1 MGKRYDAE
9 EEPEDDAL
17 DEEEDDDDEEEEE
30 YDEDDDEKTSRVKR
44 SKELG
49 LSCMLNTEVGAVLAV
64 IRRRTDS
71 TSQYIHQDDAL
82 DFSITQ
88 SLKSLRSL
96 IFTNRQP
103 WKQIDPSIYISPFL
117 DVISSDGVP
126 AGATAVALSSVLKIM
141 RLNMF
146 DKKTPG
152 AREVMANVVMAVTGC
167 RLEKTHPVTEGA
179 VMMKI
184 LQVLASVMRHP
195 ASVLLN
201 DHAVCTVVNTCF
213 QVVQQSA
220 HQGDLLQ
227 RTARHTMHDIIH
239 IIFTRLPEIEVEDWE
254 NSESDTEDAF
264 DESGYGIRCAVD
276 IFHFLCTLLN
286 VVGIA
291 ETEGSPALTADE
303 DVQVFALV
311 LINSALELS
320 GECIGNHR
328 KLLRMVQDD
337 LLHHLIHYGAAT
349 SSPLV
354 LSMICSTVWN
364 IYYFHRESIR
374 LQLEAFFQFV
384 LFKTLNIQGY
394 MTSLQ
399 ELALEGAINFCRQ
412 PTFLIEVYINYDCDP
427 LSYNVFEDIGKNLC
441 KHAFLSAGNGPGG
454 TMPATSLQMQA
465 FEGLMVL
472 IHNIADNVDKLNSG
486 PKGPYP
492 IEITEYNPFWE
503 EIPKEDLDFDEW
515 IEAVRIRK
523 GQKRKLMIA
532 ATHFNLDEKK
542 GLDYLKISK
551 LLPDPLDPKGL
562 AMYTPGLDKTKIG
575 DFLGDPSEFN
585 LKVLKEFTD
594 TFDLTGLVLDTALRA
609 YLETFR
615 LPGESQKIHRVMEA
629 FSERFFEQQSTEIFV
644 TKDAVFILC
653 YSVIML
659 NTDQHNPQVKKKM
672 TEDEF
677 IRNNRAINAGQDLPR
692 EILSSVFQSIA
703 TKAITIFG
711 QNGSPVEMNPS
722 RWIQLINKSKHILPY
737 ITTDFDSR
745 IGRDM
750 FAAIAGPTVAT
761 LSAIFEHTED
771 EEIIHECIEGLFA
784 VARICQ
790 YGLQDTLDELLASFC
805 KFTTLLNPYA
815 SAEETLFSF
824 GHDLKPRMATLAIFT
839 IANNFKDSI
848 RGGWRNIID
857 CLLKL
862 KRLQLL
868 PQSIIE
874 SSGPGKHKRSE
885 SESTTDQTG
894 RINTSNLMAIIS
906 HCLSMEN
913 IEESLNLGITEFE
926 QNLKVIQ
933 QCKIGCIFSKS
944 STLPLEPL
952 LNLGRSLIFAAA
964 GKGQKFNTPAEEEET
979 VQFCWELIQAMASC
993 NVHRLAVFW
1002 PTYNDYLL
1010 NVIQFQLVSPMPFAE
1025 KAICALLRICLKLL
1039 ASNANEKIAEEQ
1051 VFKSINL
1058 MWKLDGKVL
1067 EICNEFIIKSVTKM
1081 LNKYSASLVSQLG
1094 WKTVFLLLT
1103 STGRHAE
1110 TYERRVEA
1118 LINLMAKGTGISVMN
1133 YAYCIDCAFRFV
1145 ALRNSPVDKNMRLM
1159 DLMADSVKLIVE
1171 WSKNGYSDP
1180 GSNASMYSVSSAE
1193 DSMNSTLAMNMFLKL
1208 GEVLRK
1214 TSLARREE
1222 VRNYAVS
1229 SLNKSFVNAEELC
1242 FMPNNIINCFNLV
1255 IFAMVDDLHEKMLEY
1270 STRENAERE
1279 TRSMEG
1285 TLGLAMEFLVDVYA
1299 RFLTVLIESPGFKT
1313 FWLGILRRMDT
1324 CMKSEL
1330 GVYGESKMK
1339 ELVPRLLTKMITLMQ
1354 EKEVLVPQE
1363 GNDLWEITFIQIQW
1377 IAPWLKD
1384 ELSGKDK
1391 NQSADIPGP
1400 SEATDNQCLIGVE
1413 AMIED
1418 KKSVSWQSCIGTCN

>member
-1 MGKRYDAE
+1 MGKRYDVE
-9 EEPEDDAL
+9 EEPDDEAMEED
-17 DEEEDDDDEEEEE
+17 EEDDDEDEEE
-30 YDEDDDEKTSRVKR
+30 YDEDDEEKTNRIKR

-49 LSCMLNTEVGAVLAV
+49 ISCMLNTEVGAVLAV
-64 IRRRTDS
+64 IRRRNDS
-71 TSQYIHQDDAL
+71 SSQYYHQDDAL
-82 DFSITQ
+82 DSAITS

-96 IFTNRQP
+96 IFSNQQP
-103 WKQIDPSIYISPFL
+103 WKQIDPSIYVSPFL

-126 AGATAVALSSVLKIM
+126 AGATAVALFSVLKIM

-184 LQVLASVMRHP
+184 LQVLQSVMRHP

-239 IIFTRLPEIEVEDWE
+239 IVFSRLPEIEVEDWE
-254 NSESDTEDAF
+254 NSESDTEDSI

-276 IFHFLCTLLN
+276 IFHFLCSLLN

-311 LINSALELS
+311 IINSALELS
-320 GECIGNHR
+320 GDSIGKHK
-328 KLLRMVQDD
+328 KLLTMVQDD
-337 LLHHLIHYGAAT
+337 LFHHLIHYGTAS

-364 IYYFHRESIR
+364 IYYFHRQSIR

-384 LFKTLNIQGY
+384 LFKTLNIHGY
-394 MTSLQ
+394 SNSLQ
-399 ELALEGAINFCRQ
+399 ELALEGVINFCRQ

-441 KHAFLSAGNGPGG
+441 KHAFLCGGSAPGG
-454 TMPATSLQMQA
+454 TVTATSLQLQA

-472 IHNIADNVDKLNSG
+472 IHNMADNVDKQNYSS

-492 IEITEYNPFWE
+492 VEISEYKPFWE
-503 EIPKEDLDFDEW
+503 EISKEDTGYEEW
-515 IEAVRIRK
+515 IEAVRVRK
-523 GQKRKLMIA
+523 VQKRKLMIA
-532 ATHFNLDEKK
+532 ASHFNRDEKK
-542 GLDYLKISK
+542 GMEYLKISK
-551 LLPDPLDPKGL
+551 LISDPPDPKGH
-562 AMYTPGLDKTKIG
+562 AMFLRYTPGLDKTKIG

-594 TFDLTGLVLDTALRA
+594 TFELSGLVLDTALRT

-615 LPGESQKIHRVMEA
+615 LPGESQKIHRILEA
-629 FSERFFEQQSTEIFV
+629 FSERFFEQQSSEIFV

-677 IRNNRAINAGQDLPR
+677 IRNNRAINNGQDLPR
-692 EILSSVFQSIA
+692 EILSDIFQSIS

-711 QNGSPVEMNPS
+711 QNGAAVEMNPS
-722 RWIQLINKSKHILPY
+722 HWIQLINKSKLILPY

-790 YGLQDTLDELLASFC
+790 YGLQDALDELLSSFC

-824 GHDLKPRMATLAIFT
+824 GHDLKPRMATLAVFT
-839 IANNFKDSI
+839 VANNFKDSI

-868 PQSIIE
+868 PQTIIE
-874 SSGPGKHKRSE
+874 SSGSGKHKRSE
-885 SESTTDQTG
+885 SESVHDLTG

-913 IEESLNLGITEFE
+913 VEESLNLGITEFE

-933 QCKIGCIFSKS
+933 QCKIGSIFSKS
-944 STLPLEPL
+944 STLPVEPL

-1025 KAICALLRICLKLL
+1025 KAIVALIQISLKLL
-1039 ASNANEKIAEEQ
+1039 ASSANEKLAEEQ

-1081 LNKYSASLVSQLG
+1081 LNKYAANLLSQLG
-1094 WKTVFLLLT
+1094 WKTVFHLLT

-1171 WSKNGYSDP
+1171 WMKNGYPDV
-1180 GSNASMYSVSSAE
+1180 GSGA
-1193 DSMNSTLAMNMFLKL
+1193 SMNSMAGGMSTVDENNMHSTLSMNLFLKL

-1222 VRNYAVS
+1222 VRNYAVT
-1229 SLNKSFVNAEELC
+1229 SLHKGFINAEELC
-1242 FMPNNIINCFNLV
+1242 FAPNNVINCFNLV
-1255 IFAMVDDLHEKMLEY
+1255 VFAMVDDLHEKMLEY

-1285 TLGLAMEFLVDVYA
+1285 TLGLAMEFLVDVYT
-1299 RFLTVLIESPGFKT
+1299 RFLSVLMESAGFKT
-1313 FWLGILRRMDT
+1313 FWLGILRRMDS
-1324 CMKSEL
+1324 CMKAEL

-1354 EKEVLVPQE
+1354 EKKVLVPHE

-1384 ELSGKDK
+1384 ELFPD
-1391 NQSADIPGP
+1391 SAV
-1400 SEATDNQCLIGVE
+1400 A
-1413 AMIED
+1413 
-1418 KKSVSWQSCIGTCN
+1418 

>member
-1 MGKRYDAE
+1 MNKRYDPE
-9 EEPEDDAL
+9 EDPEEDPA
-17 DEEEDDDDEEEEE
+17 DEEDEDDDDDEDE
-30 YDEDDDEKTSRVKR
+30 YDDEDDEKTSRIKR
-44 SKELG
+44 SKDLG
-49 LSCMLNTEVGAVLAV
+49 LSCMLKTEVGAVLAV

-71 TSQYIHQDDAL
+71 SSQYYYQDDTL
-82 DFSITQ
+82 DSAIPQ
-88 SLKSLRSL
+88 SLKSLRTL
-96 IFTNRQP
+96 IFTNLQP
-103 WKQIDPSIYISPFL
+103 WKHVDPSIYISPFL

-141 RLNMF
+141 KLNMF
-146 DKKTPG
+146 DKRTPG
-152 AREVMANVVMAVTGC
+152 AHEVMANVVMAVIGC

-184 LQVLASVMRHP
+184 LQVLAAVMRHP
-195 ASVLLN
+195 ASVMLN

-227 RTARHTMHDIIH
+227 RTARHTMHDIIQ
-239 IIFTRLPEIEVEDWE
+239 IVFSRLPEIEAWE
-254 NSESDTEDAF
+254 NLESDTEDSI
-264 DESGYGIRCAVD
+264 DEPGYGIRCAVD

-286 VVGIA
+286 VVGIT

-320 GECIGNHR
+320 GDSIGRHK

-337 LLHHLIHYGAAT
+337 LFHHLIHYGTAT
-349 SSPLV
+349 SNQLV

-374 LQLEAFFQFV
+374 LQLEAFFLFV
-384 LFKTLNIQGY
+384 LFKTLTVQGY
-394 MTSLQ
+394 SISLQ
-399 ELALEGAINFCRQ
+399 ELTLEGIINFCRQ

-441 KHAFLSAGNGPGG
+441 KHAFLSGGGAPGASV
-454 TMPATSLQMQA
+454 TATSLQLQA

-472 IHNIADNVDKLNSG
+472 IHNIADNVDKQNHLSPNRV
-486 PKGPYP
+486 YP
-492 IEITEYNPFWE
+492 VEITEYKPFWE
-503 EIPKEDLDFDEW
+503 EIVDKDSNYEEW
-515 IEAVRIRK
+515 IKAVRIRK
-523 GQKRKLMIA
+523 VQKRKLMIA
-532 ATHFNLDEKK
+532 GSHFNRDEKK

-551 LLPDPLDPKGL
+551 LIPDPQDPKGL
-562 AMYTPGLDKTKIG
+562 AMFLRYTPGLDKTKIG

-594 TFDLTGLVLDTALRA
+594 TFEFMGLVLDTGLRT

-615 LPGESQKIHRVMEA
+615 LPGESQKIQRILEA
-629 FSERFFEQQSTEIFV
+629 FSERFYEQQSSEIFV
-644 TKDAVFILC
+644 NSEAVFVLC

-677 IRNNRAINAGQDLPR
+677 IRNNRLINGGQDLPR
-692 EILSSVFQSIA
+692 EILTELFQSIS

-711 QNGSPVEMNPS
+711 QNGAVIDMNPS
-722 RWIQLINKSKHILPY
+722 RWVQLINRSKQIQPY
-737 ITTDFDSR
+737 NICEFDNN

-771 EEIIHECIEGLFA
+771 EDIIHECIEGLFA
-784 VARICQ
+784 IARICQ
-790 YGLQDTLDELLASFC
+790 YGLQDSLDELLSSFC

-824 GHDLKPRMATLAIFT
+824 GHDLKPRMATLAVFT
-839 IANNFKDSI
+839 VANNFKDSI

-868 PQSIIE
+868 PQTIIE
-874 SSGPGKHKRSE
+874 TGSSTKHKRSE
-885 SESTTDQTG
+885 SESVHDTTG

-913 IEESLNLGITEFE
+913 VEESLNLGITEFE

-933 QCKIGCIFSKS
+933 QCKIGSIFSKS
-944 STLPLEPL
+944 SSLPIDPL

-993 NVHRLAVFW
+993 NVHRLAMFW
-1002 PTYNDYLL
+1002 PIYNDYLL
-1010 NVIQFQLVSPMPFAE
+1010 NVIQFQLASPVPFAE
-1025 KAICALLRICLKLL
+1025 KAIVALIRILLKLL
-1039 ASNANEKIAEEQ
+1039 GSNTNEKVAEEQ

-1058 MWKLDGKVL
+1058 MWKLDNKVL
-1067 EICNEFIIKSVTKM
+1067 DTCNEFIIKSMTKI
-1081 LNKYSASLVSQLG
+1081 LNKYSGNLISQLG
-1094 WKTVFLLLT
+1094 WKTVLHLLT
-1103 STGRHAE
+1103 STGRQAE

-1118 LINLMAKGTGISVMN
+1118 LVSLMAKGTGISVMN
-1133 YAYCIDCAFRFV
+1133 YQYVIDCAFRFV
-1145 ALRNSPVDKNMRLM
+1145 ALRNSPVDKNMKLM
-1159 DLMADSVKLIVE
+1159 DLMADSVRLIVE
-1171 WSKNGYSDP
+1171 WSKNGYSDKMNM
-1180 GSNASMYSVSSAE
+1180 SHSMTSVDDTMSATLV
-1193 DSMNSTLAMNMFLKL
+1193 SMNLYLKL

-1222 VRNYAVS
+1222 VRNYAVT
-1229 SLNKSFVNAEELC
+1229 SLHKSFVNVEELC
-1242 FMPNNIINCFNLV
+1242 FGPGNVINCFNLV
-1255 IFAMVDDLHEKMLEY
+1255 IFAMADDLHEKMLEY
-1270 STRENAERE
+1270 STRENADRE

-1285 TLGLAMEFLVDVYA
+1285 TLGLALEFLVDVYL
-1299 RFLTVLIESPGFKT
+1299 RFLTLLLESSGFKT
-1313 FWLGILRRMDT
+1313 FWLGILRRMDS
-1324 CMKSEL
+1324 CMKAEL

-1339 ELVPRLLTKMITLMQ
+1339 ELVPRLLTKMITTMR
-1354 EKEVLVPQE
+1354 EKKVLVHQE
-1363 GNDLWEITFIQIQW
+1363 GNELWEVTLIQIQW
-1377 IAPWLKD
+1377 IAPSLKD
-1384 ELSGKDK
+1384 ELFPDAVG
-1391 NQSADIPGP
+1391 
-1400 SEATDNQCLIGVE
+1400 
-1413 AMIED
+1413 
-1418 KKSVSWQSCIGTCN
+1418 

>member
-1 MGKRYDAE
+1 MRKQYDAE
-9 EEPEDDAL
+9 DDVDEDVEDD
-17 DEEEDDDDEEEEE
+17 EDDDDDDEDDE
-30 YDEDDDEKTSRVKR
+30 YDEDDDEKTIRIKK

-64 IRRRTDS
+64 IRRRTDP
-71 TSQYIHQDDAL
+71 TSQFHYQDDAL
-82 DFSITQ
+82 DSAIPQ

-96 IFTNRQP
+96 IFNNGQP
-103 WKQIDPSIYISPFL
+103 WKLIDASIYLSPFL

-141 RLNMF
+141 KLDMF
-146 DKKTPG
+146 DRKTPG
-152 AREVMANVVMAVTGC
+152 AREVMSNVVMAVTGC
-167 RLEKTHPVTEGA
+167 RLEKTHPITEGA

-184 LQVLASVMRHP
+184 LQVLGAVMRHP

-213 QVVQQSA
+213 QVVQRSA

-227 RTARHTMHDIIH
+227 RTARHTMHDIIQ
-239 IIFTRLPEIEVEDWE
+239 IIFSRLPEIEIGDWE
-254 NSESDTEDAF
+254 NSESDTEDNI
-264 DESGYGIRCAVD
+264 DEAGYGIRCAVD
-276 IFHFLCTLLN
+276 IFHFLCSLLN
-286 VVGIA
+286 VVGIV

-320 GECIGNHR
+320 GDCIGKHK

-337 LLHHLIHYGAAT
+337 LFHHLIHYGAAS

-374 LQLEAFFQFV
+374 LQLEAFFLYV
-384 LFKTLNIQGY
+384 LFKALTQGY
-394 MTSLQ
+394 SISLQ
-399 ELALEGAINFCRQ
+399 ELALEGIINFCRQ
-412 PTFLIEVYINYDCDP
+412 PTFLIEVYLNYDCDP
-427 LSYNVFEDIGKNLC
+427 LSYNVFEDIGKILC
-441 KHAFLSAGNGPGG
+441 KHAFLSGG
-454 TMPATSLQMQA
+454 GASSGTATSLQLHA

-472 IHNIADNVDKLNSG
+472 IHNIADNVDKQHNSA
-486 PKGPYP
+486 PMGPYP
-492 IEITEYNPFWE
+492 VEISEYKPFWE
-503 EIPKEDLDFDEW
+503 EIMKDDTNLDEW
-515 IEAVRIRK
+515 LESVRVRK
-523 GQKRKLMIA
+523 VQKRKMMIA
-532 ATHFNLDEKK
+532 GSHFNRDDKK
-542 GLDYLKISK
+542 GMDYLKISK
-551 LLPDPLDPKGL
+551 LISDPPDPIGL
-562 AMYTPGLDKTKIG
+562 AMFLKYTPGLDKTKIG

-594 TFDLTGLVLDTALRA
+594 TFEFTGLVLDNALRA

-615 LPGESQKIHRVMEA
+615 LPGESQKIQRVLEA
-629 FSERFFEQQSTEIFV
+629 FSERFYEQQASEIFV
-644 TKDAVFILC
+644 SKDAVFILC

-677 IRNNRAINAGQDLPR
+677 IRNNRAINGGQDLPR
-692 EILSSVFQSIA
+692 EILTDLFQSIA
-703 TKAITIFG
+703 SKAITIFG
-711 QNGSPVEMNPS
+711 QNGAVIEMNPS
-722 RWIQLINKSKHILPY
+722 RWIQLINRSKLIQPY
-737 ITTDFDSR
+737 ITCEFDNR

-771 EEIIHECIEGLFA
+771 EDIIHECIEGLFA

-790 YGLQDTLDELLASFC
+790 YGLQDSLDELLSSFC

-824 GHDLKPRMATLAIFT
+824 GHDLKPRMATLAVFT
-839 IANNFKDSI
+839 VANNFKDSI

-874 SSGPGKHKRSE
+874 ASGSGSSAKHKRTE
-885 SESTTDQTG
+885 SETVNDQTG

-913 IEESLNLGITEFE
+913 VEESLNLGISEFE

-933 QCKIGCIFSKS
+933 QCKIGSIFSKS
-944 STLPLEPL
+944 SSLPIDPL

-979 VQFCWELIQAMASC
+979 VEFCWELIQAMASC
-993 NVHRLAVFW
+993 NVHRLVLFW

-1025 KAICALLRICLKLL
+1025 KAIVALMRICLKLL
-1039 ASNANEKIAEEQ
+1039 ASNSNEKPAEEQ
-1051 VFKSINL
+1051 IFKSINL

-1067 EICNEFIIKSVTKM
+1067 EICNEFIIKSVTKI
-1081 LNKYSASLVSQLG
+1081 LNKYSANLLSLLG
-1094 WKTVFLLLT
+1094 WKTVLHLLST
-1103 STGRHAE
+1103 TGRHAE

-1118 LINLMAKGTGISVMN
+1118 LINLMSKGTGISHVN
-1133 YAYCIDCAFRFV
+1133 YVYCIDCTFRFV

-1171 WSKNGYSDP
+1171 WMKNGCSD
-1180 GSNASMYSVSSAE
+1180 SSASSMMSTSSMMNTSMTNMSMMHVDENASM
-1193 DSMNSTLAMNMFLKL
+1193 NMNMCVNLFVKL

-1222 VRNYAVS
+1222 IRNYAVK
-1229 SLNKSFVNAEELC
+1229 SLHKSFINAEDLC
-1242 FMPNNIINCFNLV
+1242 LSSSVVINCMNLV

-1285 TLGLAMEFLVDVYA
+1285 TLSLAMESMVDVYLL
-1299 RFLTVLIESPGFKT
+1299 FLKVLSTSGGFKT
-1313 FWLGILRRMDT
+1313 FWLGILRRMDS
-1324 CMKSEL
+1324 CMKADL
-1330 GVYGESKMK
+1330 GGYGESKMK
-1339 ELVPRLLTKMITLMQ
+1339 ELVPGLLKKMILTMQ
-1354 EKEVLVPQE
+1354 EKQVLVQNE

-1384 ELSGKDK
+1384 ELFPDG
-1391 NQSADIPGP
+1391 
-1400 SEATDNQCLIGVE
+1400 
-1413 AMIED
+1413 
-1418 KKSVSWQSCIGTCN
+1418 

>member
-9 EEPEDDAL
+9 DDADEEVEEEEEDDE
-17 DEEEDDDDEEEEE
+17 DEEEDDE
-30 YDEDDDEKTSRVKR
+30 YEEDDDEKTSRIKKSR
-44 SKELG
+44 ELG

-64 IRRRTDS
+64 IRRRTDP
-71 TSQYIHQDDAL
+71 TSQFYHQDDAL
-82 DFSITQ
+82 DSAIPQ
-88 SLKSLRSL
+88 SLKSLRTL
-96 IFTNRQP
+96 IFNNRQP
-103 WKQIDPSIYISPFL
+103 WKHVDASIYLSPFL
-117 DVISSDGVP
+117 DVIASDGVP

-141 RLNMF
+141 RLDMF

-152 AREVMANVVMAVTGC
+152 AREVMSNVVMAVTGC

-179 VMMKI
+179 VMMRI
-184 LQVLASVMRHP
+184 LQVLAAVMRHP

-201 DHAVCTVVNTCF
+201 DHAVCTIVNTCF
-213 QVVQQSA
+213 QVVQRSA

-227 RTARHTMHDIIH
+227 RTARHTMHDIIQ
-239 IIFTRLPEIEVEDWE
+239 IVFSRLPEIEVGDWE
-254 NSESDTEDAF
+254 NSESDTEDSV
-264 DESGYGIRCAVD
+264 DEASYGICCAVD
-276 IFHFLCTLLN
+276 IFHFLCSLLN
-286 VVGIA
+286 VVGIV

-320 GECIGNHR
+320 GESIGKHK

-337 LLHHLIHYGAAT
+337 LFHHLIHYGTAT

-374 LQLEAFFQFV
+374 LQLEAFFVFV
-384 LFKTLNIQGY
+384 FSKTLNQGY
-394 MTSLQ
+394 SISLQ
-399 ELALEGAINFCRQ
+399 ELTLEGIINFCRQ
-412 PTFLIEVYINYDCDP
+412 PTFLVEVYINYDCDP
-427 LSYNVFEDIGKNLC
+427 FSYNVFEGIGKNLC
-441 KHAFLSAGNGPGG
+441 KNAFLSGG
-454 TMPATSLQMQA
+454 TAATTLQLHA

-472 IHNIADNVDKLNSG
+472 IHNIADNVDKQHNSR
-486 PKGPYP
+486 PRGPYP
-492 IEITEYNPFWE
+492 VEISEYKPFWE
-503 EIPKEDLDFDEW
+503 EIKIAKDTNFEEW
-515 IEAVRIRK
+515 IESVRVRK
-523 GQKRKLMIA
+523 VQKRKMMIA
-532 ATHFNLDEKK
+532 GSHFNRDEKK
-542 GLDYLKISK
+542 GMEYLKISK
-551 LLPDPLDPKGL
+551 LISDPPDPKGL
-562 AMYTPGLDKTKIG
+562 AMFLRYTPGLDKTKIG

-585 LKVLKEFTD
+585 LEVLKEFTD
-594 TFDLTGLVLDTALRA
+594 TFELTGLVLDTALRS

-615 LPGESQKIHRVMEA
+615 LPGESQKIHRILEA
-629 FSERFFEQQSTEIFV
+629 FSERFYKQQSSEIFV

-677 IRNNRAINAGQDLPR
+677 IRNNRAINNGQDLPR
-692 EILSSVFQSIA
+692 EILTELFQSIA
-703 TKAITIFG
+703 SKAITIFG
-711 QNGSPVEMNPS
+711 QNGAPVEMSPS
-722 RWIQLINKSKHILPY
+722 HWIQLINKSKLIQPY
-737 ITTDFDSR
+737 ITCDFDNR

-771 EEIIHECIEGLFA
+771 EETIHECIEGLFA

-790 YGLQDTLDELLASFC
+790 YGLQDSLDELLSSFC

-824 GHDLKPRMATLAIFT
+824 GHDLKPRMATLAVFT
-839 IANNFKDSI
+839 VANNFKDSI

-868 PQSIIE
+868 PQSITDLSGSGSGSG
-874 SSGPGKHKRSE
+874 SSTKHKRTE
-885 SESTTDQTG
+885 SESVHEHTG

-913 IEESLNLGITEFE
+913 VEESLNLGITEFE

-933 QCKIGCIFSKS
+933 QCKIGSIFSKS
-944 STLPLEPL
+944 STLPIDPL

-979 VQFCWELIQAMASC
+979 VEFCWELIQAMASC
-993 NVHRLAVFW
+993 NVHRLSLFW

-1010 NVIQFQLVSPMPFAE
+1010 NVIQFQLASPLPFAE
-1025 KAICALLRICLKLL
+1025 KAIVALIRICLKLL
-1039 ASNANEKIAEEQ
+1039 ASNANEKLSEEQ
-1051 VFKSINL
+1051 IFKSINL

-1067 EICNEFIIKSVTKM
+1067 EICNEFVIKSVTKI
-1081 LNKYSASLVSQLG
+1081 LNKYSGNLLSQLG
-1094 WKTVFLLLT
+1094 WKTVLHLLT

-1118 LINLMAKGTGISVMN
+1118 LINLMAKGTAISAIN
-1133 YAYCIDCAFRFV
+1133 YAYCIDCGFRFV

-1159 DLMADSVKLIVE
+1159 DLMADSVKLLVE
-1171 WSKNGYSDP
+1171 WLKNGYSDP
-1180 GSNASMYSVSSAE
+1180 GSNTTLTSAAVTTTNMNISSFSVDDNTNTTVSM
-1193 DSMNSTLAMNMFLKL
+1193 TLFLKL
-1208 GEVLRK
+1208 GDVLKK

-1222 VRNYAVS
+1222 VRNYAVK
-1229 SLNKSFVNAEELC
+1229 SLHKAFIHAEELC
-1242 FMPNNIINCFNLV
+1242 FTPGNVINCFNLV

-1285 TLGLAMEFLVDVYA
+1285 TLGLALEFLVDVYL
-1299 RFLTVLIESPGFKT
+1299 RFMKLLIENPGFKT
-1313 FWLGILRRMDT
+1313 FWLGILRRMDS
-1324 CMKSEL
+1324 CMKAEL
-1330 GVYGESKMK
+1330 GAYGESKMK
-1339 ELVPRLLTKMITLMQ
+1339 ELVPELLKKMITEMQ
-1354 EKEVLVPQE
+1354 EKQILVPQE
-1363 GNDLWEITFIQIQW
+1363 GNDLWEITYIQIQW

-1384 ELSGKDK
+1384 ELYTWH
-1391 NQSADIPGP
+1391 
-1400 SEATDNQCLIGVE
+1400 EYL
-1413 AMIED
+1413 
-1418 KKSVSWQSCIGTCN
+1418 

>member
-1 MGKRYDAE
+1 MGKRYDADDDGE
-9 EEPEDDAL
+9 EEA
-17 DEEEDDDDEEEEE
+17 EEEDEDDDEDE
-30 YDEDDDEKTSRVKR
+30 YDEDDDEKTSRIKK

-64 IRRRTDS
+64 IRRRTDP
-71 TSQYIHQDDAL
+71 TSQFYYQDDVL
-82 DFSITQ
+82 DCAIPQ

-96 IFTNRQP
+96 VFNNGQP
-103 WKQIDPSIYISPFL
+103 WKLIDPSIYLSPFM

-141 RLNMF
+141 RLDMF
-146 DKKTPG
+146 DEKTPG
-152 AREVMANVVMAVTGC
+152 AREVTSNMVMAVTGC
-167 RLEKTHPVTEGA
+167 RLEKTHPVTEGS

-184 LQVLASVMRHP
+184 LQVLATIMRHP

-213 QVVQQSA
+213 QVVQRSA

-227 RTARHTMHDIIH
+227 RTARHTMHDIIQ
-239 IIFTRLPEIEVEDWE
+239 IVFSRLPEIESGDWE
-254 NSESDTEDAF
+254 NSDSDTEDMV
-264 DESGYGIRCAVD
+264 DETGYGIRCAVD
-276 IFHFLCTLLN
+276 IFHFLCSLLN
-286 VVGIA
+286 VVGIS

-311 LINSALELS
+311 LINSVLELS
-320 GECIGNHR
+320 GDCIGKHK

-337 LLHHLIHYGAAT
+337 LFHHLIHYGSSST
-349 SSPLV
+349 SPLV
-354 LSMICSTVWN
+354 LSMICSTVWT

-374 LQLEAFFQFV
+374 LQLEAFFVFV
-384 LFKTLNIQGY
+384 LFKTISQGHLI
-394 MTSLQ
+394 SLQ
-399 ELALEGAINFCRQ
+399 ELALEGIINFCRQ

-441 KHAFLSAGNGPGG
+441 KHAFLSGG
-454 TMPATSLQMQA
+454 STQSNAATSLQMQA

-472 IHNIADNVDKLNSG
+472 IHNIADNIDKQHYSSL
-486 PKGPYP
+486 KGPYP
-492 IEITEYNPFWE
+492 VEISEYSPFWE
-503 EIPKEDLDFDEW
+503 EILKDNDFETW
-515 IEAVRIRK
+515 IESVRVQK
-523 GQKRKLMIA
+523 VQKRKLMIA
-532 ATHFNLDEKK
+532 ASHFNRDEKK
-542 GLDYLKISK
+542 GLDYLKVSK
-551 LLPDPLDPKGL
+551 LIPDSPDPKGH
-562 AMYTPGLDKTKIG
+562 AMFLRHTPGLDKTKIG

-585 LKVLKEFTD
+585 LRVLKEFTD
-594 TFDLTGLVLDTALRA
+594 TFEFTGLVLDTALRT

-615 LPGESQKIHRVMEA
+615 LPGESQKIQRVLEA
-629 FSERFFEQQSTEIFV
+629 FSERFYEQQSSEIFV
-644 TKDAVFILC
+644 SKDAVFILC

-677 IRNNRAINAGQDLPR
+677 IRNNRAINGGQDLPR
-692 EILSSVFQSIA
+692 EILSDLFQSIA

-711 QNGSPVEMNPS
+711 QNGSPIEMNPS
-722 RWIQLINKSKHILPY
+722 RWIQLINKSKVVQPY
-737 ITTDFDSR
+737 ITCDFDNR

-771 EEIIHECIEGLFA
+771 EETIHECIEGLFA

-790 YGLQDTLDELLASFC
+790 YGLQDSLDELLSSFC

-824 GHDLKPRMATLAIFT
+824 GHDLKPRMATLAVFT
-839 IANNFKDSI
+839 VANNFKDSI

-874 SSGPGKHKRSE
+874 HSGSGSGSSSSAKHKRTE
-885 SESTTDQTG
+885 SESMLDQTG

-913 IEESLNLGITEFE
+913 VEESLNLGISEFE

-933 QCKIGCIFSKS
+933 QCKIGSIFSKS
-944 STLPLEPL
+944 SSLPIEPL

-964 GKGQKFNTPAEEEET
+964 GKGQKFNTPTEEEET

-993 NVHRLAVFW
+993 NVHRLALFW
-1002 PTYNDYLL
+1002 PVYNDYLL
-1010 NVIQFQLVSPMPFAE
+1010 NVIQFQLVSPLPFAE
-1025 KAICALLRICLKLL
+1025 KAIVALINICLKLL
-1039 ASNANEKIAEEQ
+1039 RSNANEKIAEEQ
-1051 VFKSINL
+1051 IFKSINL

-1067 EICNEFIIKSVTKM
+1067 EICNEFVIKSVTKI
-1081 LNKYSASLVSQLG
+1081 LNKYSSNLVSQLG
-1094 WKTVFLLLT
+1094 WKTVLHLLST
-1103 STGRHAE
+1103 TGRHAE

-1118 LINLMAKGTGISVMN
+1118 LMNLMAKGKGISAIN

-1171 WSKNGYSDP
+1171 WSKNEYPDTT
-1180 GSNASMYSVSSAE
+1180 SMISSSVSTDHENMNATI
-1193 DSMNSTLAMNMFLKL
+1193 SMNLFLKL

-1222 VRNYAVS
+1222 VRNYAVK
-1229 SLNKSFVNAEELC
+1229 SLHKSFIHAQDLGLGPTNVV
-1242 FMPNNIINCFNLV
+1242 NCFNLV
-1255 IFAMVDDLHEKMLEY
+1255 IFAMVDDVHEKMLEY
-1270 STRENAERE
+1270 STRENAQRE

-1285 TLGLAMEFLVDVYA
+1285 TLGLAMECLVDVYV
-1299 RFLTVLIESPGFKT
+1299 FVMKVLMESSGFKT
-1313 FWLGILRRMDT
+1313 FWLGILRRMDS
-1324 CMKSEL
+1324 CMKADL
-1330 GVYGESKMK
+1330 GVYGDSKMK
-1339 ELVPRLLTKMITLMQ
+1339 ELVPGLLKKMISEMQ
-1354 EKEVLVPQE
+1354 EKQALVHE
-1363 GNDLWEITFIQIQW
+1363 DGNDLWEITFIQIQW

-1384 ELSGKDK
+1384 ELFPNNVTS
-1391 NQSADIPGP
+1391 S
-1400 SEATDNQCLIGVE
+1400 
-1413 AMIED
+1413 
-1418 KKSVSWQSCIGTCN
+1418 

>member
-1 MGKRYDAE
+1 MNKRYDPE
-9 EEPEDDAL
+9 EDPEEDPG
-17 DEEEDDDDEEEEE
+17 DEEDEEDDEEDE
-30 YDEDDDEKTSRVKR
+30 YDDDDDEKTSRIKR
-44 SKELG
+44 SKDLG

-71 TSQYIHQDDAL
+71 ASHYYQDDAL
-82 DFSITQ
+82 DSAIPQ
-88 SLKSLRSL
+88 SLKSLRAL

-103 WKQIDPSIYISPFL
+103 WKQVDPSIYISPFL

-126 AGATAVALSSVLKIM
+126 TGATAVALSSVLKIM
-141 RLNMF
+141 KLNMF
-146 DKKTPG
+146 DKRTPG

-167 RLEKTHPVTEGA
+167 RLEKTHSVTEGA

-184 LQVLASVMRHP
+184 LQVLAAVMRHP
-195 ASVLLN
+195 ASVMLN

-227 RTARHTMHDIIH
+227 RTARHTMHDIIQ
-239 IIFTRLPEIEVEDWE
+239 IVFSRLHEIEAWE
-254 NSESDTEDAF
+254 NSESDNEDSV
-264 DESGYGIRCAVD
+264 DESGYGIQCAVD
-276 IFHFLCTLLN
+276 IFFFLCTLLN
-286 VVGIA
+286 VVGIT

-320 GECIGNHR
+320 GDSIGRHK

-337 LLHHLIHYGAAT
+337 LFHHLIHYGTAT
-349 SSPLV
+349 SNPLV

-374 LQLEAFFQFV
+374 LQLEAFFLFV
-384 LFKTLNIQGY
+384 LVKTLTVQGY
-394 MTSLQ
+394 SISLQ
-399 ELALEGAINFCRQ
+399 ELTLEGIITFCRQ

-441 KHAFLSAGNGPGG
+441 KHAFLSGGGAPGASV
-454 TMPATSLQMQA
+454 TATSLQLQA

-472 IHNIADNVDKLNSG
+472 IHNIADNVDKQNHSS
-486 PKGPYP
+486 PKGAYP
-492 IEITEYNPFWE
+492 VERTEYKPFWE
-503 EIPKEDLDFDEW
+503 EIVDKDSNYGEW
-515 IEAVRIRK
+515 IKAVRIRK
-523 GQKRKLMIA
+523 VQKRKLMIA
-532 ATHFNLDEKK
+532 GSHFNRDEKK

-551 LLPDPLDPKGL
+551 LIPDPPDPKGL
-562 AMYTPGLDKTKIG
+562 AMFLRYTPGLDKTKIG
-575 DFLGDPSEFN
+575 DYLGDPSEFN

-594 TFDLTGLVLDTALRA
+594 TFEFTGLVLDTGLRT

-615 LPGESQKIHRVMEA
+615 LPGESQKIQRILEA
-629 FSERFFEQQSTEIFV
+629 FSERFYEQQSSEIFV
-644 TKDAVFILC
+644 NSEAVFVLC

-677 IRNNRAINAGQDLPR
+677 IRNNRLINGGQDLPR
-692 EILSSVFQSIA
+692 EILTELFQSIS

-711 QNGSPVEMNPS
+711 QNGAVIDMNPS
-722 RWIQLINKSKHILPY
+722 RWVQIINRSKKIIPY
-737 ITTDFDSR
+737 ILCEFDDN

-771 EEIIHECIEGLFA
+771 EDIIHECIEGLFA
-784 VARICQ
+784 IARICQ
-790 YGLQDTLDELLASFC
+790 YGLQDSLDELLSSFC
-805 KFTTLLNPYA
+805 KFTTLLNPYP

-824 GHDLKPRMATLAIFT
+824 GHDLKPRMATLAVFT
-839 IANNFKDSI
+839 VANNFKDSI

-868 PQSIIE
+868 PQTIIE
-874 SSGPGKHKRSE
+874 TGSSTKHKRSE
-885 SESTTDQTG
+885 SESVHDTSG

-913 IEESLNLGITEFE
+913 VEESLNLGITEFE

-933 QCKIGCIFSKS
+933 QCKIGSIFSKS
-944 STLPLEPL
+944 SSLPIDPL

-964 GKGQKFNTPAEEEET
+964 GKGQKFNTPSEEEET
-979 VQFCWELIQAMASC
+979 VQFCWELIQAIASC
-993 NVHRLAVFW
+993 NVHRLSMFW
-1002 PTYNDYLL
+1002 PIYNDYLL
-1010 NVIQFQLVSPMPFAE
+1010 NVIQFQLASPVPFAE
-1025 KAICALLRICLKLL
+1025 KAIVALIRILLKLL
-1039 ASNANEKIAEEQ
+1039 GSTTNEKVAEEQ

-1058 MWKLDGKVL
+1058 MWKLDNNVL
-1067 EICNEFIIKSVTKM
+1067 DTCNEFIIKSMTKI
-1081 LNKYSASLVSQLG
+1081 LNKYSGNLISQLG
-1094 WKTVFLLLT
+1094 WKTVLHLLT
-1103 STGRHAE
+1103 STGRQAE

-1118 LINLMAKGTGISVMN
+1118 LMNLMAKGTGISLMN
-1133 YAYCIDCAFRFV
+1133 YQYVIDCAFRFV
-1145 ALRNSPVDKNMRLM
+1145 ALRNSPVDKNVKLM
-1159 DLMADSVKLIVE
+1159 DLMADSVRFIVE
-1171 WSKNGYSDP
+1171 WSKNGYVDRMNMSH
-1180 GSNASMYSVSSAE
+1180 SMTSVDDTMSTTLV
-1193 DSMNSTLAMNMFLKL
+1193 SMNLFLKL

-1222 VRNYAVS
+1222 VRNYAVT
-1229 SLNKSFVNAEELC
+1229 SLHKSFINAEELC
-1242 FMPNNIINCFNLV
+1242 FGPGNVINCFNLV

-1270 STRENAERE
+1270 STRENADRE

-1285 TLGLAMEFLVDVYA
+1285 TLGLALEFLVDVYL
-1299 RFLTVLIESPGFKT
+1299 RFLTLLTESTGFKT
-1313 FWLGILRRMDT
+1313 FWLGILRRMDS
-1324 CMKSEL
+1324 CMKAEL

-1339 ELVPRLLTKMITLMQ
+1339 ELVPRLLTKMITMMR
-1354 EKEVLVPQE
+1354 EKEVLVHQE
-1363 GNDLWEITFIQIQW
+1363 GNELWEVTFIQIQW
-1377 IAPWLKD
+1377 IAPSLKD
-1384 ELSGKDK
+1384 ELFPDAVG
-1391 NQSADIPGP
+1391 
-1400 SEATDNQCLIGVE
+1400 
-1413 AMIED
+1413 
-1418 KKSVSWQSCIGTCN
+1418 